1 MGKAAQYTIT
11 FIAGMGSLLA
21 GASVVHSIFL
31 PDISIPV
38 RTETSNTVV
47 TK

>member
-1 MGKAAQYTIT
+1 MGKVAQYTIT

-21 GASVVHSIFL
+21 GASVVHTMFL

-38 RTETSNTVV
+38 RAAIPETDSR
-47 TK
+47 K